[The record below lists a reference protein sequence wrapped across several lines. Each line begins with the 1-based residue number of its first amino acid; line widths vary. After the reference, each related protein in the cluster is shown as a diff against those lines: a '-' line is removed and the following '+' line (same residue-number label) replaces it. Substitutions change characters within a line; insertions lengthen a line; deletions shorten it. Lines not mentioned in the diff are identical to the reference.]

1 MPDASVPTAR
11 FPMPNIQTQK
21 LGRVGDRHKPKTNKR
36 QYTGISIKPV
46 KIAVDTEV

>member
-1 MPDASVPTAR
+1 
-11 FPMPNIQTQK
+11 MPNIQTQK
-21 LGRVGDRHKPKTNKR
+21 LARVGDRHKPKTNKR